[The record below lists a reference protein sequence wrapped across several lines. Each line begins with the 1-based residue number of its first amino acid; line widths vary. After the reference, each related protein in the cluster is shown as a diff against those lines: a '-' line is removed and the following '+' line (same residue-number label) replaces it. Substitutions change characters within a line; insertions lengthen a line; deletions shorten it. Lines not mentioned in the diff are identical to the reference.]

1 MNKWKYRITTGV
13 GNSAY
18 DLDVVITSPSGI
30 EIERGFFM
38 ENGNWPDIV
47 HELILDM
54 SMAGFVREGKK

>member
-1 MNKWKYRITTGV
+1 MTGV

-54 SMAGFVREGKK
+54 SMAGFVMEDKK